1 MKQKLFIRWWSTLVA
16 FFFFL
21 STINLKIVLHSHD
34 NTHLQ
39 NQETRWPIFNWIYLP
54 LQCKFASFIMKYFLC
69 SKYYG
74 LCNYVCIPA
83 SLVVLV
89 PRIRGFNIKKRPDNP
104 SFLVLQMRK
113 LKQNLICPA
122 VTWWQCHLLKNPAFY
137 QVLGSFPQLLTAVLF
152 FSQDWGSNTTES
164 LHFTF
169 QIKR

>member
-1 MKQKLFIRWWSTLVA
+1 MKQRLFIRRWSGLVA
-16 FFFFL
+16 FFFL

-74 LCNYVCIPA
+74 LCNYLCIPA
-83 SLVVLV
+83 SLVVLI
-89 PRIRGFNIKKRPDNP
+89 PRISGLNIKKRPVNP

-113 LKQNLICPA
+113 QTKFNLSSSHL
-122 VTWWQCHLLKNPAFY
+122 VTVPLGEKSSFLPSVRLLPPTTY
-137 QVLGSFPQLLTAVLF
+137 SSILF
-152 FSQDWGSNTTES
+152 FSRLGE
-164 LHFTF
+164 
-169 QIKR
+169 